1 MIKCDVDGCDWEGY
15 KIGLHKSLKH
25 GITRKSQVHFDALI
39 NTIKESEDSL
49 TVEEIGRIFNLLKT
63 ILKKRYSLN
72 VQQVIGFSCW
82 MMTITSFSLFADSD
96 VSITVIIGEIDRKY
110 LNVI

>member
-25 GITRKSQVHFDALI
+25 GITKKSQVRFDKLI

-49 TVEEIGRIFNLLKT
+49 TVEEIGHIFNLLKT
-63 ILKKRYSLN
+63 ILKKRYERIQHERNEQDKLYKDVMKKLN
-72 VQQVIGFSCW
+72 
-82 MMTITSFSLFADSD
+82 D
-96 VSITVIIGEIDRKY
+96 K
-110 LNVI
+110 

>member
-25 GITRKSQVHFDALI
+25 GITKKSQVRFDKLI

-49 TVEEIGRIFNLLKT
+49 TVEEIGHIFDILKI
-63 ILKKRYSLN
+63 ILKKRLL
-72 VQQVIGFSCW
+72 IF
-82 MMTITSFSLFADSD
+82 MM
-96 VSITVIIGEIDRKY
+96 Y
-110 LNVI
+110 Q

>member
-25 GITRKSQVHFDALI
+25 GITKKSQVRFDKLI

-49 TVEEIGRIFNLLKT
+49 TVEEIGHIFDILKI
-63 ILKKRYSLN
+63 ILKKRYERMQHERNEQDKLYRDVMKKLN
-72 VQQVIGFSCW
+72 
-82 MMTITSFSLFADSD
+82 D
-96 VSITVIIGEIDRKY
+96 K
-110 LNVI
+110 

>member
-25 GITRKSQVHFDALI
+25 GITRKSQVRFDALI

-49 TVEEIGRIFNLLKT
+49 TVEEIGRVFNLLKT
-63 ILKKRYSLN
+63 ILKKRYERIQHERNEQDKLYRDVMKKLN
-72 VQQVIGFSCW
+72 
-82 MMTITSFSLFADSD
+82 D
-96 VSITVIIGEIDRKY
+96 K
-110 LNVI
+110 

>member
-25 GITRKSQVHFDALI
+25 GITRKSQVRFDTLI
-39 NTIKESEDSL
+39 DTIKESEDSL

-63 ILKKRYSLN
+63 ILKKRYERIQHERNEQDKLYRDVMKKLN
-72 VQQVIGFSCW
+72 
-82 MMTITSFSLFADSD
+82 D
-96 VSITVIIGEIDRKY
+96 K
-110 LNVI
+110 

>member
-25 GITRKSQVHFDALI
+25 GITKKSQVRFDKLI

-49 TVEEIGRIFNLLKT
+49 TVEEIGHIFDILKI
-63 ILKKRYSLN
+63 ILKKRYERMQHERNEQDKLYKDVMKKLN
-72 VQQVIGFSCW
+72 
-82 MMTITSFSLFADSD
+82 D
-96 VSITVIIGEIDRKY
+96 K
-110 LNVI
+110 

>member
-25 GITRKSQVHFDALI
+25 VITRKSQVRFDALI

-63 ILKKRYSLN
+63 ILKKRYERIQHERNEQDKLYRDVMKKLN
-72 VQQVIGFSCW
+72 
-82 MMTITSFSLFADSD
+82 D
-96 VSITVIIGEIDRKY
+96 K
-110 LNVI
+110 

>member
-25 GITRKSQVHFDALI
+25 GITRKSQVRFDKLI

-49 TVEEIGRIFNLLKT
+49 TVEEIGHIFDILKI
-63 ILKKRYSLN
+63 ILKKRYERMQHERNEQDKLYKDVMKKLN
-72 VQQVIGFSCW
+72 
-82 MMTITSFSLFADSD
+82 D
-96 VSITVIIGEIDRKY
+96 K
-110 LNVI
+110 

>member
-63 ILKKRYSLN
+63 ILKKRYERIQHERNEQDKLYRDVMKKLN
-72 VQQVIGFSCW
+72 
-82 MMTITSFSLFADSD
+82 D
-96 VSITVIIGEIDRKY
+96 K
-110 LNVI
+110 

>member
-49 TVEEIGRIFNLLKT
+49 TVEEIGHIFNLLKT
-63 ILKKRYSLN
+63 ILKKRYERIQHERNEQDKLYRDVMKKLN
-72 VQQVIGFSCW
+72 
-82 MMTITSFSLFADSD
+82 D
-96 VSITVIIGEIDRKY
+96 K
-110 LNVI
+110 